1 MPIEPRNAPIRGG
14 TLPGQADA
22 HAHAGV
28 RDLHADWLKAA
39 AIVGVVCIHAGTP
52 VQDLFRF
59 GVPVFIGL
67 WAYYLEKALA
77 RRPKETHGAYLLQR
91 LVELG
96 VAYLAWTLLYIE
108 KFYEGR
114 LDTTPLH
121 TVVGGWFGGYGW
133 SGQYYFVILFQ
144 LTLLFPLLRRWI
156 ADAPTLPVI
165 AAGVALNVAAG
176 YWLFEHRLISAVGDR
191 LFIYWI
197 PYVAM
202 GIALAR
208 GELARRPG
216 LAIVGGLLLL
226 AAPLESALFTE
237 HSAYL
242 SLTVTLASLLLLASA
257 VSADRARMAVPAQ
270 PPGFVGRA
278 VALVGRH
285 TFAIYVANVGM
296 LEVCKATGFT
306 AFAESHAG
314 DWGLIAVVAVALA
327 GGLAIGWLLQ
337 ALGLGVLV
345 GKR

>member
-1 MPIEPRNAPIRGG
+1 MRDPRHLVERAERLPARSAAAAG
-14 TLPGQADA
+14 T
-22 HAHAGV
+22 
-28 RDLHADWLKAA
+28 RDLHADYLKAA
-39 AIVGVVCIHAGTP
+39 AIVGVVCIHAGLP
-52 VQDLFRF
+52 FEDVYRF

-77 RRPKETHGAYLLQR
+77 RRAPDTHLAYLGQR

-96 VAYLAWTLLYIE
+96 VAYIAWTLLYVQ
-108 KFYEGR
+108 KFYDGR
-114 LDTTPLH
+114 WDATPLH

-144 LTLLFPLLRRWI
+144 LTLLFPLLRRWV

-176 YWLFEHRLISAVGDR
+176 YWLFENRWISAVGDR

-208 GELARRPG
+208 GELSRRPG
-216 LAIVGGLLLL
+216 LGVVAVLLLL
-226 AAPLESALFTE
+226 AAPIEGRLFAE

-242 SLTVTLASLLLLASA
+242 ALTVTLASLLLLMSA
-257 VSADRARMAVPAQ
+257 VAADRAPLR
-270 PPGFVGRA
+270 PPGLLGRTVAFVGRN
-278 VALVGRH
+278 
-285 TFAIYVANVGM
+285 TFAIYVANVAM
-296 LEVCKATGFT
+296 LEVSKSTGFT
-306 AFAESHAG
+306 AFAVAHAG
-314 DWGLIAVVAVALA
+314 PWGLLAVVAATLA
-327 GGLAIGWLLQ
+327 GGLGIGWLLQ

>member
-1 MPIEPRNAPIRGG
+1 MPAEPRNPADRGS
-14 TLPGQADA
+14 TPAV
-22 HAHAGV
+22 HAGAQATAGA

-39 AIVGVVCIHAGTP
+39 AIVGVVSIHAGMP
-52 VQDLFRF
+52 FQDLFRF

-77 RRPKETHGAYLLQR
+77 RRPRETQGSYLLQR
-91 LVELG
+91 MVELG
-96 VAYLAWTLLYIE
+96 VAYIAWTLLYLE
-108 KFYEGR
+108 KFYDGR
-114 LDTTPLH
+114 LDATPLH

-144 LTLLFPLLRRWI
+144 LTLLFPLLRRWV

-208 GELARRPG
+208 GELGRKPG
-216 LAIVGGLLLL
+216 LALVGLLLLL
-226 AAPLESALFTE
+226 AAPLESTLFTE

-257 VSADRARMAVPAQ
+257 VAADRVRSQ
-270 PPGFVGRA
+270 PPGPIGRA
-278 VALVGRH
+278 VALVGRN

-296 LEVCKATGFT
+296 LEVCKSTGFT
-306 AFAESHAG
+306 AFAQAHAG
-314 DWGLIAVVAVALA
+314 AWGLGAVVAAALA
-327 GGLAIGWLLQ
+327 GGLAIGRLLQ

>member
-1 MPIEPRNAPIRGG
+1 MPAETRHPADRRSVPA
-14 TLPGQADA
+14 ADA
-22 HAHAGV
+22 GAQATAGT

-39 AIVGVVCIHAGTP
+39 AIVGVVCIHAGMP
-52 VQDLFRF
+52 FEDLFRF

-77 RRPKETHGAYLLQR
+77 RRPREAHGAYLLR
-91 LVELG
+91 RMVELG
-96 VAYLAWTLLYIE
+96 VAYIAWTLLYLE
-108 KFYEGR
+108 KFYQGR
-114 LDTTPLH
+114 WDATPLH

-144 LTLLFPLLRRWI
+144 LTLLFPLLRRWV
-156 ADAPTLPVI
+156 ADAPTLPLI

-197 PYVAM
+197 PYVAL

-208 GELARRPG
+208 GELGRRPG
-216 LAIVGGLLLL
+216 LAIVGLLVLL

-242 SLTVTLASLLLLASA
+242 SLSVTLASLLLIASA
-257 VSADRARMAVPAQ
+257 VAADRGPARS
-270 PPGFVGRA
+270 PGIAGRA
-278 VALVGRH
+278 VALLGRN
-285 TFAIYVANVGM
+285 TFAVYVANVGM
-296 LEVCKATGFT
+296 LEICRSTGFT
-306 AFAESHAG
+306 AFAQAHAG
-314 DWGLIAVVAVALA
+314 AWGTAAVVAVALA